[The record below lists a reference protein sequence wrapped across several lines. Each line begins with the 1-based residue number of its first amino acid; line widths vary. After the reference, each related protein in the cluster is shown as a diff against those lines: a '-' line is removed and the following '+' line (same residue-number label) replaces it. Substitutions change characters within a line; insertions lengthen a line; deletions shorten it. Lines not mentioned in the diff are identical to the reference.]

1 MKVSVVGL
9 GYVGLTVSACLSDL
23 GHMIIGLD
31 IDDDKIKKIQK
42 GNFIINEEN
51 INEIL
56 LKNISENKIS
66 WTVDYDFAL
75 GNSDIV
81 FICVDT
87 PIDTNGML
95 YMDNIYNVAKRIGRF
110 LNENNKYL
118 TIVIRSTVNPGTNQ
132 KVKNLLTK
140 GISDI
145 HNQKRFDIVSNPE
158 FLREG
163 SAVRDFYNPP
173 YTVIGT
179 KSDKSIQIMKNLYSK
194 IAGEMVVVEPNI
206 AELIKIVNNSFHA
219 LKVSFANEI
228 GRLCKEMKI
237 DSKKLMDLF
246 VKDKKLNISSY
257 YLKPGFAYG
266 GSCLSKDL
274 ESLNT
279 IINKFKVTAPILSN
293 VSLSNEIHINYIAD
307 RIIKEQKD
315 KVGIYGLAFK
325 AGTADLRS
333 SASLDLAEILIKKN
347 IDLTIFDSN
356 LNKESLLCDSSISE
370 IHNIIY
376 NQLEPSLEN
385 FAKSLDI
392 LVLINIDDNIEDLL
406 FYLKKSVKIFDYTN
420 SEVLAEYKSYNSF

>member
-81 FICVDT
+81 FVCVDT

-95 YMDNIYNVAKRIGRF
+95 YMDNIYNVAKRIARF

-293 VSLSNEIHINYIAD
+293 VSLSNEIHIDYIAD

-406 FYLKKSVKIFDYTN
+406 FHLKKSVKIFDYTN

>member
-219 LKVSFANEI
+219 LK
-228 GRLCKEMKI
+228 
-237 DSKKLMDLF
+237 
-246 VKDKKLNISSY
+246 
-257 YLKPGFAYG
+257 
-266 GSCLSKDL
+266 
-274 ESLNT
+274 
-279 IINKFKVTAPILSN
+279 
-293 VSLSNEIHINYIAD
+293 
-307 RIIKEQKD
+307 
-315 KVGIYGLAFK
+315 
-325 AGTADLRS
+325 
-333 SASLDLAEILIKKN
+333 
-347 IDLTIFDSN
+347 
-356 LNKESLLCDSSISE
+356 
-370 IHNIIY
+370 
-376 NQLEPSLEN
+376 
-385 FAKSLDI
+385 
-392 LVLINIDDNIEDLL
+392 
-406 FYLKKSVKIFDYTN
+406 
-420 SEVLAEYKSYNSF
+420 